1 MRIFTLIWLG
11 QFVSTIGSYMTYFA
25 LTLWAWDIT
34 GSATALALVGFF
46 AQLPRIPITLIAG
59 LIVDRFNRKQLMI
72 LGDAITALMT
82 LAIGVLYLT
91 GRLQIWHFY
100 LAAMVSGGFGQIQ
113 LLAYQTSMTLLV
125 SKQHYTRANSMASVV
140 HYGSNI
146 IGPALAGPLYLGI
159 GLPGILLIDLMTFTM
174 AIAILLAVPIP
185 QPQEGT
191 QPETVLSQLTFGF
204 RYIWRQSGLKT
215 LLLIAAIFWFAHD
228 LGGAIYRPMVLAR
241 TNGSAEILAS
251 TATAAGLGGVWRVQY
266 Y

>member
-34 GSATALALVGFF
+34 GSATALALVSFF

-100 LAAMVSGGFGQIQ
+100 LAAMVSGG
-113 LLAYQTSMTLLV
+113 V
-125 SKQHYTRANSMASVV
+125 WANSAFSLSNLYDPVSVQAAL
-140 HYGSNI
+140 HPSQQHGLCRTLWLKYYRPSSGWPPLSWDWPTRYFANRLDDI
-146 IGPALAGPLYLGI
+146 HDGDRHPIGRPDSPAPAPGRNAARNCPESAYFWVSLYLAAVWPQNFTADCGDFLVCPRL
-159 GLPGILLIDLMTFTM
+159 GWCDLPT
-174 AIAILLAVPIP
+174 
-185 QPQEGT
+185 
-191 QPETVLSQLTFGF
+191 
-204 RYIWRQSGLKT
+204 
-215 LLLIAAIFWFAHD
+215 H
-228 LGGAIYRPMVLAR
+228 
-241 TNGSAEILAS
+241 
-251 TATAAGLGGVWRVQY
+251 GLGSHQWEC
-266 Y
+266 